1 MLIAATSAVMSGEAI
16 NNTLSRECNDEHK
29 PKYLTSTILIRM
41 LQQAAR
47 AANALAV
54 SYSFRVEP
62 KIK

>member
-1 MLIAATSAVMSGEAI
+1 MSGEAI

-54 SYSFRVEP
+54 SYCIIDENSTC
-62 KIK
+62 